1 MKILY
6 AIDSLHGG
14 GAETSLVDMVPALRA
29 RGVQLSVLTLLAADD
44 HALAARVQGLGV
56 TIRRLDGYS
65 WPRRFAEFRRE
76 LRRLRPDVLHTSLI
90 WSDLVGRAAAV
101 GVDVPVVTTLV
112 SSSYGPEHRAN
123 SAYGP
128 LVVSGAQVVDMLAAR
143 RTTLFHATSHTVAEV
158 MTRRLR
164 LRPDRVEVVYRGR
177 DKMRLGRRTAER
189 REAVRAALGIPA
201 DIPLVLIVGR
211 LDRLKA
217 VDVALR
223 AVGILQRTVADVQT
237 LVVGRDGNGAREVR
251 QLAASMPNVR
261 MLGHR
266 SDVPDLMCA
275 ADCLCFPSR
284 SEGLPGTLIEAM
296 ALELPVVASDIGP
309 IREVLGDV
317 GWPLATVDDEHTVA
331 AGLRSVLAGG
341 QAVAEKVAD
350 GRCRFESAFTMTSV
364 ADGMVELYSRAI
376 AQARR

>member
-29 RGVQLSVLTLLAADD
+29 RNVHLSLVTLLAGDD
-44 HALAARVQGLGV
+44 ALTARIQELEVP
-56 TIRRLDGYS
+56 IRRLAGYS
-65 WPRRFAEFRRE
+65 WPGRFAELRRE
-76 LRRLRPDVLHTSLI
+76 LHRLRPDVLHTSLAR
-90 WSDLVGRAAAV
+90 SDLVGRAAAV
-101 GVDVPVVTTLV
+101 GVDVPVVTSLV
-112 SSSYGPEHRAN
+112 NSFYGPEHRAN

-128 LVVSGAQVVDMLAAR
+128 LAVRGAQVVDILAAR
-143 RTTLFHATSHTVAEV
+143 RTTIFHAISHAVAEV

-177 DKMRLGRRTAER
+177 DETRLGRRTAER

-211 LDRLKA
+211 LDLQKA

-223 AVGILQRTVADVQT
+223 AVGILQRTAPDVQT
-237 LVVGRDGNGAREVR
+237 LVVGRDGNAARDVR

-284 SEGLPGTLIEAM
+284 WEGLGGTVIEAM

-309 IREVLGDV
+309 IREALGDV
-317 GWPLATVDDEHTVA
+317 GWPLAAVDDEHTVA
-331 AGLRSVLAGG
+331 AGLRSLLAGG

-350 GRCRFESAFTMTSV
+350 GRRRFESAFTMTSV
-364 ADGMVELYSRAI
+364 ADGMVALYSRAI

>member
-1 MKILY
+1 MKILC

-14 GAETSLVDMVPALRA
+14 GAETSLVDMVPALRE
-29 RGVQLSVLTLLAADD
+29 RNVHLSLVTLLPDD
-44 HALAARVQGLGV
+44 DALTARIQELEVP
-56 TIRRLDGYS
+56 IRRLAGYS
-65 WPRRFAEFRRE
+65 WPGRFAELRRE
-76 LRRLRPDVLHTSLI
+76 LHRLRPDVLHTSLAR
-90 WSDLVGRAAAV
+90 SDLVGRAAAV
-101 GVDVPVVTTLV
+101 GVDVPVVTSLV
-112 SSSYGPEHRAN
+112 NSFYGPEHRAN

-128 LVVSGAQVVDMLAAR
+128 LAVSGAQVVDILAAR
-143 RTTLFHATSHTVAEV
+143 RTTIFHAISHAVAEV

-177 DKMRLGRRTAER
+177 DETRLGRRTAER

-211 LDRLKA
+211 LDLQKA

-223 AVGILQRTVADVQT
+223 AVGILKRTVADVQA
-237 LVVGRDGNGAREVR
+237 LVVGRDGNAAREVR

-266 SDVPDLMCA
+266 SDVPELMCA

-284 SEGLPGTLIEAM
+284 WEGLGGTVIEAM
-296 ALELPVVASDIGP
+296 ALELPVVASDIAP
-309 IREVLGDV
+309 IREALGDV

-331 AGLRSVLAGG
+331 AGLRWVLAGG
-341 QAVAEKVAD
+341 QGVAEKVVD
-350 GRCRFESAFTMTSV
+350 GRRRFESTFTMTSV